1 MHENSTSA
9 SHPLSVLFLDIDD
22 VLVVPSLYKIKSRRR
37 VRDGRKV
44 HYAFLPSARA
54 CLLSLL
60 SECPDTALVISST
73 WRLEGIAEF
82 STIFR
87 LNGCGE
93 YLQRLHGDWRTCDEV
108 RGVSRSDEID
118 EWLSR
123 HPEVIH
129 AAAIDNDPSI
139 VGRPWAVPIDPLV
152 GFTEE
157 PTLAAIALLRPD
169 VPS

>member
-1 MHENSTSA
+1 MVQNSPPA
-9 SHPLSVLFLDIDD
+9 LKAASVLFLDVDD

-44 HYAFLPSARA
+44 HYAFLPSART
-54 CLLSLL
+54 CLLSVL
-60 SECPDTALVISST
+60 SACPDTALVISST
-73 WRLEGIAEF
+73 WRLEGIVEF

-93 YLQRLHGDWRTCDEV
+93 LLQRLHEDWRTCEEAPAA
-108 RGVSRSDEID
+108 SRADEIA

-139 VGRPWAVPIDPLV
+139 VGRPWAVPVDPEV
-152 GFTEE
+152 GFSEE
-157 PTLAAIALLRPD
+157 LAVAATALLRPD
-169 VPS
+169 VRS